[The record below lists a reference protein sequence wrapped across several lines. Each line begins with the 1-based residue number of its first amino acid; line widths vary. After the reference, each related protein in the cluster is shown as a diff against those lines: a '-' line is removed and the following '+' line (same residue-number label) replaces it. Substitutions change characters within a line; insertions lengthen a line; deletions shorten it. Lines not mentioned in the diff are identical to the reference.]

1 MKKLDKYIQ
10 KSNFVKVFI
19 SDRKGRELRHF
30 EGVVFSYTDDFVFMC
45 DLCDFNYDGLVVLRK
60 SDITKVRH
68 SEHEEFFE
76 KILKS
81 ENIIRNI
88 RLQKR
93 ENPFRVNTMKRML
106 EQLEELKLPVIFEC
120 LYGAEETFQIGPI
133 QRIDID
139 KIYIKYFNSKGEFD
153 NELLEIDFNEITYL
167 RFDSPY
173 ANMFYKYTDKIVDYG
188 TNLPVEM
195 MKEEEA
201 VSEEQPKKKS
211 KMKEEKIET
220 ADFNEAE
227 IEMEENLEPKKVKK
241 VKKIKKSKKVEKVE
255 KVKRDKKIKKAK
267 KNTSESHEVLPKKAK
282 KEDKKVKEKSKKSK
296 KEEDKKSKKDKASK
310 KEKKSK
316 KDKKSKK
323 SKDSKNKDKKAK
335 SSKKNK
341 KDGKKGKK
349 SKKK

>member
-76 KILKS
+76 NILKS
-81 ENIIRNI
+81 ENIIRKI

-106 EQLEELKLPVIFEC
+106 EQLQELKLPVIFEC
-120 LYGAEETFQIGPI
+120 LYGSEATFQIGPI

-153 NELLEIDFNEITYL
+153 NELLEIDFNEITFL

-188 TNLPVEM
+188 TNLPVET
-195 MKEEEA
+195 MKEEE
-201 VSEEQPKKKS
+201 VMPEQPKKKT
-211 KMKEEKIET
+211 KMKEDKIET
-220 ADFNEAE
+220 SDFNEAE
-227 IEMEENLEPKKVKK
+227 IEMEEALEPKKVKK
-241 VKKIKKSKKVEKVE
+241 LKKIKKSKKVEKV
-255 KVKRDKKIKKAK
+255 KKDKNTKKDKKD
-267 KNTSESHEVLPKKAK
+267 TSESHEVLPKKAK
-282 KEDKKVKEKSKKSK
+282 KEDKKLKEKSKKSK
-296 KEEDKKSKKDKASK
+296 KEKEDKKSKKDKASK

-316 KDKKSKK
+316 KDKKNKK
-323 SKDSKNKDKKAK
+323 SKDSKNKDKKSK